1 MRSRLPLL
9 LALTLV
15 AAALPAASADA
26 YIYWVNEG
34 THAIARADNDGT
46 DVDLSFITGLPAG
59 VGIYPDK
66 VAVNG
71 TSIFWTNSQ
80 AKTIG
85 RAKLDGSAVNQSFL
99 TTTGSSLSAIAAD
112 DAHVYWSQG
121 HTIGRADVSGANP
134 TPALVTLDEP
144 GGSLQATADDLALTP
159 SSLYWARNGYGA
171 DASYGIGRA
180 GLDGAGAGFVRE
192 SVDAP
197 AIAADAAHVYSVEL
211 QIGTV
216 NPPYPI
222 RISGPDRASPAV
234 LVAGDNYKKSGLAVD
249 GCHVYWTVA
258 KRTGTGATTGA
269 IGRANIDGTA
279 VQQGFVP
286 ESAGVDTPGGVAVD
300 RLGPGGATCTATTGP
315 TDPVITAPVVVVPPY
330 VPPGGPV
337 PPLPPQGPIVDHGLT
352 QAQLDQLAVSMLGY
366 TLPPP
371 TTVAE
376 IFDTPGL
383 PSFSGSL
390 EYALTWT
397 ACTSSCLGSPGGT
410 VTHAALP
417 LERVGIAAAAAK
429 KSNVIAATTYTTP
442 VSATPIDYPT
452 SVARLTATG
461 KVMKSLT
468 KDAASTTKLKAKLKH
483 APAARRKAIKKQLS
497 TLARRRKASLATLKR
512 LGVTLHALKTS
523 AAGRTLLKALRKKV
537 KAHKKTSIVLR
548 LTVTNP
554 TTHAVSTHSKTVRIT
569 G

>member
-1 MRSRLPLL
+1 MRPRLSLL
-9 LALTLV
+9 IALTLV

-46 DVDLSFITGLPAG
+46 DVNLSFITGLPMG
-59 VGIYPDK
+59 VGVYPDK
-66 VAVNG
+66 VAVTS

-85 RAKLDGSAVNQSFL
+85 RANIDGSGANPTFL
-99 TTTGSSLSAIAAD
+99 TTTGSSLAAIAAD
-112 DAHVYWSQG
+112 DAHLYWSQG

-134 TPALVTLDEP
+134 NPALVTLDEP
-144 GGSLQATADDLALTP
+144 GGSLQASADDLALTP

-211 QIGTV
+211 QTGTA

-258 KRTGTGATTGA
+258 KRTGVGATTGA

-279 VQQGFVP
+279 VEQGFVP
-286 ESAGVDTPGGVAVD
+286 ASAGVDAPGGIAVD
-300 RLGPGGATCTATTGP
+300 RLGPDGATCTATTGP
-315 TDPVITAPVVVVPPY
+315 TDPVVTAPVVVVPPY

-337 PPLPPQGPIVDHGLT
+337 PPAPPQGPIVDQGLT
-352 QAQLDQLAVSMLGY
+352 QAQLDQLAVAILGN

-371 TTVAE
+371 TTVQQ

-383 PSFSGSL
+383 PSFSGNIGL
-390 EYALTWT
+390 ALTWT

-417 LERVGIAAAAAK
+417 LERVGIAAAT
-429 KSNVIAATTYTTP
+429 KSNVIATTSYRTP
-442 VSATPIDYPT
+442 ASATPIDYPT
-452 SVARLTATG
+452 SVTRLTATG
-461 KVMKSLT
+461 KAMKSLA
-468 KDAASTTKLKAKLKH
+468 KGAASTTKLKAKLKH
-483 APAARRKAIKKQLS
+483 APAARRKSIKKQLS
-497 TLARRRKASLATLKR
+497 TLARQRKASLATLKR
-512 LGVTLHALKTS
+512 LGVTLHTLKTS
-523 AAGRTLLKALRKKV
+523 AAGRKLLKALREKV
-537 KAHKKTSIVLR
+537 KANKKASIVLR